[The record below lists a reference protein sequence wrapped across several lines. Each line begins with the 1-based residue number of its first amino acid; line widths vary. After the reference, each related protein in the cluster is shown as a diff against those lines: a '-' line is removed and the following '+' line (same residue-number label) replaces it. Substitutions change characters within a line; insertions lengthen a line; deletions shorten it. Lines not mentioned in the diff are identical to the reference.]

1 MELDTLNSLLKAHE
15 LELVI
20 GLETHV
26 RLNTKTKLFCS
37 CPNEE
42 IDVPNHNICSVC
54 TGQMGVLPA
63 VNKAAIKKAIYFGKA
78 VKSTFENDVI
88 SWDRKHYEYPDN
100 PKNIQITQFHNPII
114 PDGQV
119 SCYRNDGSQFTVN
132 LTQVHI
138 EEDAAK
144 LMHEKHISL
153 VDFNKA
159 GVPLIE
165 IVTEPC
171 IRHIEDASTYAQ
183 YIQRIVQNL
192 KISEANLE
200 KGEFKSDVSV
210 SLRKKHTYRL
220 NPRTEIKNLNSFKFM
235 VEALKEEVEKQ
246 LDYYLEHKTF
256 RPEQT
261 TVLWDAEL
269 KQTKTMRKKEFE
281 ADYRFISEPDLPA
294 VNIKSEIDAIKIDNS
309 TLPYAVET
317 ILIKGGVLPQDA
329 KFFTADAMRSKTFM
343 TINNA
348 LQDPAFV
355 AKTLVNNIGANAYED
370 IHDINHL
377 IDIFKLFKSEKITAV
392 LVQNA
397 ITAYLKDR
405 TFDYKTY
412 FEDHSI
418 SEEQITSTIEEVIRN
433 NEAIVSAI
441 KSGNQGKAGILVG
454 QVIKQIGKGAP
465 GKLIRERIL
474 EAISSKKLTVS
485 KSKELKAKIQEPR
498 AMSQGQ
504 KAKSHEP
511 KAKSQELKAKSH
523 EPRTENPIII
533 KDHYRT
539 HVASQLSEDLIGEKV
554 TLSGWVSSVRDHGE
568 LIFIAL
574 RDSSH
579 EIFQVCLSRESF
591 PNLYDVVKLK
601 PESVI
606 SVTGTIVQ
614 RKEDD
619 YDPALRTGTIELE
632 TVQLDILNLS
642 KTLPFEIKRATKTNE
657 AVRFEYK
664 FLDHRN
670 ASVRKTIVNRHKVIK
685 RLRDLLDSEGFLEI
699 ETPILSAGTDEG
711 AREFIVP
718 TRKQAGAFYTLPQ
731 APQQFKQML
740 MVSGYEKYFQIARCF
755 RDEDSR
761 GDRQP
766 EFTQLDLEM
775 AYASMQTIIDLNTK
789 LFNDIVTTIYGKK
802 WILHPFEVL
811 TYQQAMDAYGCDRPD
826 LRFGLKMQDITHIV
840 KETTFQVFSKPI
852 EAGGI
857 VKCIKVSAA
866 EQGNK
871 RLSKGQIEHLTA
883 IAQHHGL
890 GGLAYIIVNENDL
903 QSPIIKFLGEDIAIK
918 IIETTH
924 AEVGDIVFFS
934 AADYATA
941 NKALDAV
948 RQEMGRLLKLINP
961 KILKPAWVIDFPM
974 FEKTDDGRWTFT
986 HNPFSMPKISD
997 IEKHMNGNAHEM
1009 GTIIAQQYDLILNG
1023 YEIGGGSVRAHKP
1036 EILEATYKNMGYDK
1050 AEMMKSVGTM
1060 YKAFHYGAPPHGG
1073 IAWGIDRLMMIL
1085 EKKASIR
1092 EVMAFPK
1099 TGTSDDLLFGAPSP
1113 LSDKKVEEMNVKV
1126 IRK

>member
-1 MELDTLNSLLKAHE
+1 MDLEQLNEQLKKHE

-37 CPNEE
+37 CANQEIEQPNQ
-42 IDVPNHNICSVC
+42 NICSVC

-63 VNKAAIKKAIYFGKA
+63 INKEAITKAIYFGKA
-78 VKSTFENDVI
+78 VKSTFENEVI

-100 PKNIQITQFHNPII
+100 PKNIQITQFHNPVI
-114 PDGQV
+114 PDGSV
-119 SCYRNDGSQFTVN
+119 SCFRNDGSQFTVN

-144 LMHEKHISL
+144 LMHEKKTSL

-192 KISEANLE
+192 GISEANLE

-210 SLRKKHTYRL
+210 SLRKKHDYNL

-235 VEALKEEVEKQ
+235 IDALKEEVEKQ
-246 LDYYLEHKTF
+246 LNYFLEHKKF
-256 RPEQT
+256 RPDQT

-281 ADYRFISEPDLPA
+281 ADYRFISEPDLPF
-294 VNIKSEIDAIKIDNS
+294 VSIKDVVESINVDLS
-309 TLPYAVET
+309 TLPFAVES

-329 KFFTADAMRSKTFM
+329 KFFTADSLRSKTFV
-343 TINNA
+343 TINNVIKE
-348 LQDPAFV
+348 PSFV
-355 AKTLVNNIGANAYED
+355 AKTLTNNIKAED
-370 IHDINHL
+370 YYKIENISDF
-377 IDIFKLFKSEKITAV
+377 IDIFSLFKADKVTSV

-397 ITAYLKDR
+397 IKSLLENSK
-405 TFDYKTY
+405 FDYKTY
-412 FEDHSI
+412 FEANTI
-418 SEEQITSTIEEVIRN
+418 SESKIEDAIAKVISE
-433 NEAIVSAI
+433 NEAVTNDI
-441 KSGNQGKAGILVG
+441 KAGNQGKAGILVG
-454 QVIKQIGKGAP
+454 KVIAIIGKGAS
-465 GKLIRERIL
+465 GKIIRERIL
-474 EAISSKKLTVS
+474 ASLAGATISQTTNNKD
-485 KSKELKAKIQEPR
+485 KAPIT
-498 AMSQGQ
+498 
-504 KAKSHEP
+504 
-511 KAKSQELKAKSH
+511 KSQKQEAKA
-523 EPRTENPIII
+523 EEILPEIPIII
-533 KDHYRT
+533 KDEYRT
-539 HVASQLSEDLIGEKV
+539 HVISEISDNSISKSV

-568 LIFIAL
+568 LIFIDL
-574 RDSSH
+574 RDSSTQM
-579 EIFQVCLSRESF
+579 FQVRLSRESF
-591 PNLYDVVKLK
+591 ANLDELVKLK

-606 SVTGTIVQ
+606 TVSGTIVK

-619 YDPALRTGTIELE
+619 YNPASRTGKIELE
-632 TVQLDILNLS
+632 ATNLDILNLA

-657 AVRFEYK
+657 TVRFQYK
-664 FLDHRN
+664 YLDHRN
-670 ASVRKTIVNRHKVIK
+670 DDVRRAIVNRHKVIK
-685 RLRDLLDSEGFLEI
+685 MMRDILDEQDFLEI

-718 TRKQAGAFYTLPQ
+718 TRKQAGSFYTLPQ

-766 EFTQLDLEM
+766 EFTQLDIEM
-775 AYASMQTIIDLNTK
+775 AYASMQQIIDLNTTM
-789 LFNDIVTTIYGKK
+789 FNTIVEKIYGKK
-802 WILHPFEVL
+802 WILHPFEVI
-811 TYQQAMDAYGCDRPD
+811 TYKEAMDSYGCDRPD
-826 LRFGLKMQDITHIV
+826 LRFGLKLQDITNIV
-840 KETTFQVFSKPI
+840 KDTTFQVFSKPI

-857 VKCIKVSAA
+857 VKCIKVSAQ
-866 EQGNK
+866 EQGKK
-871 RLSKGQIEHLTA
+871 RLSKGQIEKLTTL
-883 IAQHHGL
+883 AQSHGL

-903 QSPIIKFLGEDIAIK
+903 QSPIIKFLGEDIAAR
-918 IIETTH
+918 IIEKTN
-924 AEVGDIVFFS
+924 AQIGDIVFFS

-948 RQEMGRLLKLINP
+948 RQELGKMLRLINP
-961 KILKPAWVIDFPM
+961 KELRPAWVVDFPM
-974 FEKTDDGRWTFT
+974 FEKTDENRWTFT
-986 HNPFSMPKISD
+986 HNPFSMPAIYD
-997 IEKHMNGNAHEM
+997 IEKHMNGKEEEI
-1009 GTIIAQQYDLILNG
+1009 GSIIAQQYDLILNG

-1036 EILEATYKNMGYDK
+1036 EILEATYKNMGYNK
-1050 AEMMKSVGTM
+1050 KEMLKSVGTM

-1073 IAWGIDRLMMIL
+1073 IAWGVDRLMMIL
-1085 EKKASIR
+1085 EKKVSIR

-1099 TGTSDDLLFGAPSP
+1099 TGTSEDLLFGAPSQ
-1113 LSDKKVEEMNVKV
+1113 LSDNKVEEMNVRILK
-1126 IRK
+1126 K

>member
-1 MELDTLNSLLKAHE
+1 MNLEQLDAALKAHD

-37 CPNEE
+37 CPNQE
-42 IDVPNHNICSVC
+42 IDAPNQNICSVC

-63 VNKAAIKKAIYFGKA
+63 INKEAITKAIYFGKA
-78 VKSTFENDVI
+78 VKSSFENEVI

-100 PKNIQITQFHNPII
+100 PKNIQITQFHNPVI

-119 SCYRNDGSQFTVN
+119 SCFRNDGSQFTVN

-144 LMHEKHISL
+144 LMHEKTISL

-210 SLRKKHTYRL
+210 SLRKKHSYEL

-246 LDYYLEHKTF
+246 FNYFVEHKEF
-256 RPEQT
+256 RPDQT
-261 TVLWDAEL
+261 TVLWDADL

-281 ADYRFISEPDLPA
+281 ADYRFISEPDLPF
-294 VNIKSEIDAIKIDNS
+294 VNIKAAVESIQVDTR
-309 TLPYAVET
+309 TLPFAVES
-317 ILIKGGVLPQDA
+317 ILINGGVLPQDA
-329 KFFTADAMRSKTFM
+329 KFFTADSLRSSTFV
-343 TINNA
+343 TINNE
-348 LQDPAFV
+348 LKDPSFV
-355 AKTLVNNIGANAYED
+355 AKTLVNNIGADEYAD
-370 IHDINHL
+370 IHSIEHL
-377 IDIFKLFKSEKITAV
+377 IEIFQLFKDEKITSV

-405 TFDYKTY
+405 NFDYNAY
-412 FEDHSI
+412 FEENTI
-418 SEEQITSTIEEVIRN
+418 SEEKIQDAIAKVISE
-433 NEAIVSAI
+433 NEAIANDI

-454 QVIKQIGKGAP
+454 KVIEIIGKGAS
-465 GKLIRERIL
+465 GKVIREGIL
-474 EAISSKKLTVS
+474 IQVQSSGFKVPSSFQTAKQQTTNNKQPTTKQQEEVLPQIPIVI
-485 KSKELKAKIQEPR
+485 KEE
-498 AMSQGQ
+498 
-504 KAKSHEP
+504 
-511 KAKSQELKAKSH
+511 
-523 EPRTENPIII
+523 
-533 KDHYRT
+533 YRT
-539 HVASQLSEDLIGEKV
+539 HVITVISEANISEKV
-554 TLSGWVSSVRDHGE
+554 TFAGWVSSVRDHGE
-568 LIFIAL
+568 LIFIDL
-574 RDSSH
+574 RDSST
-579 EIFQVCLSRESF
+579 EIFQVRLSRESF
-591 PNLYDVVKLK
+591 PNLDELVKLK

-606 SVTGTIVQ
+606 CVSGTIVQ
-614 RKEDD
+614 RSEDD
-619 YDPALRTGTIELE
+619 YNTALRTGKIELE
-632 TVQLDILNLS
+632 AYELDILNLS
-642 KTLPFEIKRATKTNE
+642 RTLPFEIKRATKTNE
-657 AVRFEYK
+657 NIRFQYK
-664 FLDHRN
+664 YLDHRN
-670 ASVRKTIVNRHKVIK
+670 DEVRRVIVNRHKVIK
-685 RLRDLLDSEGFLEI
+685 LLRDILDAEDFLEI

-718 TRKQAGAFYTLPQ
+718 TRKQPGAFYTLPQ

-766 EFTQLDLEM
+766 EFTQLDMEM
-775 AYASMQTIIDLNTK
+775 AYASMQQIIDLNTK
-789 LFNDIVTTIYGKK
+789 MFNEVVTKIYGSK
-802 WILHPFEVL
+802 WILRPFEVI
-811 TYQQAMDAYGCDRPD
+811 TYQDAIDFYGCDRPD
-826 LRFGLKMQDITHIV
+826 LRFGLKLQDITNIV

-852 EAGGI
+852 EEGGI
-857 VKCIKVSAA
+857 VKCIKVSAE

-871 RLSKGQIEHLTA
+871 RLSKGQIEKLTG
-883 IAQHHGL
+883 IAQQHGL

-903 QSPIIKFLGEDIAIK
+903 QSPIIKFLGEDIAAGIIK
-918 IIETTH
+918 ATN
-924 AEVGDIVFFS
+924 AQVGDIVFFS

-948 RQEMGRLLKLINP
+948 RQELGKMLHLINA
-961 KILKPAWVIDFPM
+961 KELRPAWVVDFPM
-974 FEKTDDGRWTFT
+974 FEKTDEGRWTFT
-986 HNPFSMPKISD
+986 HNPFSMPAVYD
-997 IEKHMNGNAHEM
+997 IDKHMNGKEDDI
-1009 GTIIAQQYDLILNG
+1009 GSIIAQQYDLILNG

-1036 EILEATYKNMGYDK
+1036 EILEATYKNMGYNK
-1050 AEMMKSVGTM
+1050 EEMLKSVGTM

-1073 IAWGIDRLMMIL
+1073 IAWGVDRLMMIL

-1099 TGTSDDLLFGAPSP
+1099 TGTSDDLLFGAPSM
-1113 LSDKKVEEMNVKV
+1113 LSDKKIEEMNVRVMK
-1126 IRK
+1126 K

>member
-1 MELDTLNSLLKAHE
+1 MKLEQLNELLKKHE

-20 GLETHV
+20 GVETHV
-26 RLNTKTKLFCS
+26 RLNTKSKLFCS
-37 CPNEE
+37 CANQEIETPNQ
-42 IDVPNHNICSVC
+42 NICSVC

-63 VNKAAIKKAIYFGKA
+63 INKEAITKAIYFGKA
-78 VKSTFENDVI
+78 VRSTFGNEVI

-100 PKNIQITQFHNPII
+100 PKNIQITQFHNPVI

-144 LMHEKHISL
+144 LMHEKKISL

-171 IRHIEDASTYAQ
+171 IRHIEDVSTYAQ
-183 YIQRIVQNL
+183 YIHRIVQN
-192 KISEANLE
+192 IGVSEANLE

-210 SLRKKHTYRL
+210 SLRKKREYSL

-235 VEALKEEVEKQ
+235 VDALKEEVEKQ
-246 LDYYLEHKTF
+246 LNYFLVNKSF
-256 RPEQT
+256 RPDQT

-281 ADYRFISEPDLPA
+281 ADYRFISEPDLPF
-294 VNIKSEIDAIKIDNS
+294 VSIKNVVESIDVDLS
-309 TLPYAVET
+309 TLPFAVES

-329 KFFTADAMRSKTFM
+329 KFFTADSLRSETFIA
-343 TINNA
+343 INNEIK
-348 LQDPAFV
+348 DPSFV
-355 AKTLVNNIGANAYED
+355 AKTLVNNIAADEYTE
-370 IHDINHL
+370 IHRVEHL
-377 IDIFKLFKSEKITAV
+377 TEIFQLFKDEKITSV

-397 ITAYLKDR
+397 ITSYLKDR
-405 TFDYKTY
+405 SFDYNQY
-412 FEDHSI
+412 FEDNTI
-418 SEEQITSTIEEVIRN
+418 SESQIKDVIVKVIAE
-433 NEAIVSAI
+433 NEAIAI
-441 KSGNQGKAGILVG
+441 DIQSGNQGKAGILVG
-454 QVIKQIGKGAP
+454 KVIAIIGKGAS
-465 GKLIRERIL
+465 GKVIREGIL
-474 EAISSKKLTVS
+474 AALAGEDGG
-485 KSKELKAKIQEPR
+485 LK
-498 AMSQGQ
+498 
-504 KAKSHEP
+504 
-511 KAKSQELKAKSH
+511 
-523 EPRTENPIII
+523 TEDGSTTKQQTPQQPTTKTEEVLPEIPLII
-533 KDHYRT
+533 KEEYRT
-539 HVASQLSEDLIGEKV
+539 HVISDISDDSINESV
-554 TLSGWVSSVRDHGE
+554 TFSGWVSSVRDHGE
-568 LIFIAL
+568 LIFIDL
-574 RDSSH
+574 RDSSTQV
-579 EIFQVCLSRESF
+579 FQVRLSRESF
-591 PNLYDVVKLK
+591 ANLDELVKLK

-606 SVTGTIVQ
+606 TVSGTIVQ

-619 YDPALRTGTIELE
+619 YNAALRTGKIELE
-632 TVQLDILNLS
+632 AKDLEILNLS

-657 AVRFEYK
+657 NVRFQYK
-664 FLDHRN
+664 YLDHRN
-670 ASVRKTIVNRHKVIK
+670 DDVRRVIVNRHKVIK
-685 RLRDLLDSEGFLEI
+685 MMRDILDEQEFLEI

-718 TRKQAGAFYTLPQ
+718 TRKQAGLFYTLPQ

-766 EFTQLDLEM
+766 EFTQLDIEM
-775 AYASMQTIIDLNTK
+775 AYASMQQIIDLNTNM
-789 LFNDIVTTIYGKK
+789 FNAIVQKIYGKK
-802 WILHPFEVL
+802 WMLHPFEII
-811 TYQQAMDAYGCDRPD
+811 TYKDAMDYYGCDRPD
-826 LRFGLKMQDITHIV
+826 LRFGLKLQDITAIV
-840 KETTFQVFSKPI
+840 KDTTFQVFSKPI
-852 EAGGI
+852 DEGGI
-857 VKCIKVSAA
+857 VKCIKVSAE

-871 RLSKGQIEHLTA
+871 RLSKGQIEKLTA
-883 IAQHHGL
+883 IAQQHGL

-903 QSPIIKFLGEDIAIK
+903 QSPIIKFLGEDIAAGIIK
-918 IIETTH
+918 TTH
-924 AEVGDIVFFS
+924 AQVGDIVFFS

-948 RQEMGRLLKLINP
+948 RQELGKMLRLINP
-961 KILKPAWVIDFPM
+961 KELRPAWVIDFPM
-974 FEKTDDGRWTFT
+974 FEKTDEGRWTFT
-986 HNPFSMPKISD
+986 HNPFSMPAIYD
-997 IEKHMNGNAHEM
+997 IEKHMNGKEDAI
-1009 GTIIAQQYDLILNG
+1009 GSIIAQQYDLILNG

-1036 EILEATYKNMGYDK
+1036 EILEATYKNMGYNK

-1073 IAWGIDRLMMIL
+1073 IAWGVDRLMMIL

-1099 TGTSDDLLFGAPSP
+1099 TGTSEDLLFGAPSL

-1126 IRK
+1126 MKK

>member
-1 MELDTLNSLLKAHE
+1 MELEQLDAALKAHD

-26 RLNTKTKLFCS
+26 RLNTNTKLFCS
-37 CPNEE
+37 CPNQE
-42 IDVPNHNICSVC
+42 IDTPNENICSVC

-63 VNKAAIKKAIYFGKA
+63 LNKEAITKAIYFGKA
-78 VKSTFENDVI
+78 VKSSFENDII

-119 SCYRNDGSQFTVN
+119 SCFRNDGSQFTVN

-144 LMHEKHISL
+144 LMHEKTVSL

-210 SLRKKHTYRL
+210 SLRKKHSYNL

-235 VEALKEEVEKQ
+235 IEALKEEVEKQ
-246 LDYYLEHKTF
+246 LNYYLQHKEF
-256 RPEQT
+256 RPDQT
-261 TVLWDAEL
+261 TVLWDADL

-281 ADYRFISEPDLPA
+281 ADYRFISEPDLPF
-294 VNIKSEIDAIKIDNS
+294 VNIKDVVESIQVDTS
-309 TLPYAVET
+309 TMPFAVES

-329 KFFTADAMRSKTFM
+329 KFFTADSLRSETFVA
-343 TINNA
+343 INNE
-348 LQDPAFV
+348 LKDPSFV
-355 AKTLVNNIGANAYED
+355 AKTLTNNIKPED
-370 IHDINHL
+370 YIYIINVSDF
-377 IDIFKLFKSEKITAV
+377 IEVFYLFKDEKVTPV
-392 LVQNA
+392 LFQNA
-397 ITAYLKDR
+397 IKSLLENSG
-405 TFDYKTY
+405 FDFKTY
-412 FEDHSI
+412 FEENTISDEKIQEAISKVI
-418 SEEQITSTIEEVIRN
+418 SENEVVA
-433 NEAIVSAI
+433 NEI
-441 KSGNQGKAGILVG
+441 KAGNQGKAGILVG
-454 QVIKQIGKGAP
+454 KVIAIIGKGAS
-465 GKLIRERIL
+465 GKVVREGIINAL
-474 EAISSKKLTVS
+474 LA
-485 KSKELKAKIQEPR
+485 SKERKEKAEDILKD
-498 AMSQGQ
+498 S
-504 KAKSHEP
+504 P
-511 KAKSQELKAKSH
+511 KAKSQKPEAKD
-523 EPRTENPIII
+523 EEVLPQIPLVI
-533 KDHYRT
+533 KDKYRT
-539 HVASQLSEDLIGEKV
+539 HLITDISEESISDDV
-554 TLSGWVSSVRDHGE
+554 SFSGWVSSVRDHGE
-568 LIFIAL
+568 LIFIDL
-574 RDSSH
+574 RDSST
-579 EIFQVCLSRESF
+579 EKFQVRLSRESF
-591 PNLYDVVKLK
+591 PNLDELVRLK

-606 SVTGTIVQ
+606 MVSGTIVQ

-619 YDPALRTGTIELE
+619 YNTALRTGKIELE
-632 TVQLDILNLS
+632 TSKLEILNLS
-642 KTLPFEIKRATKTNE
+642 RTLPFEIKRATKTNE
-657 AVRFEYK
+657 NTRFQYK

-670 ASVRKTIVNRHKVIK
+670 DDVRRVIVNRHKVIK
-685 RLRDLLDSEGFLEI
+685 LIRDILDEQNFLEI

-718 TRKQAGAFYTLPQ
+718 SRKQAGAFYTLPQ

-775 AYASMQTIIDLNTK
+775 AYASMQQIIDLNTDM
-789 LFNDIVTTIYGKK
+789 FNEIVNKIYGNK
-802 WILHPFEVL
+802 WILRPFEII
-811 TYQQAMDAYGCDRPD
+811 TYKDAMDKYGCDRPD
-826 LRFGLKMQDITHIV
+826 LRFGLQLQDITNIV
-840 KETTFQVFSKPI
+840 KDTSFQVFSKPI
-852 EAGGI
+852 EDGGI
-857 VKCIKVSAA
+857 VKCIKVSA
-866 EQGNK
+866 EDQGKK
-871 RLSKGQIEHLTA
+871 RLSKGQIEKLTA
-883 IAQHHGL
+883 TAQQHGL

-903 QSPIIKFLGEDIAIK
+903 QSPIIKFLGEDIAQG
-918 IIETTH
+918 IIETTK
-924 AEVGDIVFFS
+924 AQVGDIVFFS
-934 AADYATA
+934 ASDYATA

-948 RQEMGRLLKLINP
+948 RQELGNMLKLINP
-961 KILKPAWVIDFPM
+961 KELRPAWVVDFPM
-974 FEKTDDGRWTFT
+974 FEKTDEGRWTFT
-986 HNPFSMPKISD
+986 HNPFSMPAIYD
-997 IEKHMNGNAHEM
+997 IEKHMNGHEKEI
-1009 GTIIAQQYDLILNG
+1009 GNIIAQQYDLILNG

-1036 EILEATYKNMGYDK
+1036 EILEATYNNMGYNK
-1050 AEMMKSVGTM
+1050 EEMLKSVGTM

-1073 IAWGIDRLMMIL
+1073 IAWGVDRLMMIL

-1099 TGTSDDLLFGAPSP
+1099 TGTSDDLLFGAPSL
-1113 LSDKKVEEMNVKV
+1113 LSDKKVEEMNVK
-1126 IRK
+1126 IINK

>member
-1 MELDTLNSLLKAHE
+1 MELEQLNELLKAHE

-37 CPNEE
+37 CPNQE
-42 IDVPNHNICSVC
+42 IETPNQNICSVC

-63 VNKAAIKKAIYFGKA
+63 INKDAITKAIYFGKA
-78 VKSTFENDVI
+78 VKSTFENEVI

-119 SCYRNDGSQFTVN
+119 SCFRNDGSQFTVN

-144 LMHEKHISL
+144 LMHEKKISL

-192 KISEANLE
+192 GISEANLE

-210 SLRKKHTYRL
+210 SLRKRRSYDL

-235 VEALKEEVEKQ
+235 VDALKEEVEKQ
-246 LDYYLEHKTF
+246 LNYFLEHKEF
-256 RPEQT
+256 RPDQT

-281 ADYRFISEPDLPA
+281 ADYRFISEPDLPF
-294 VNIKSEIDAIKIDNS
+294 VSIKDVVESIDVDVS
-309 TLPYAVET
+309 TLPFAVES

-329 KFFTADAMRSKTFM
+329 KFFTADSLRSETFIA
-343 TINNA
+343 INNVIK
-348 LQDPAFV
+348 DPSFV
-355 AKTLVNNIGANAYED
+355 AKTLVNNIGADEYSD
-370 IHDINHL
+370 IHRIEHL
-377 IDIFKLFKSEKITAV
+377 IEIFQLFKEEKITSV

-397 ITAYLKDR
+397 ITSYLKDR
-405 TFDYKTY
+405 DFNYNQY
-412 FEDHSI
+412 FEDNTI
-418 SEEQITSTIEEVIRN
+418 SESQIK
-433 NEAIVSAI
+433 EAISKVIAENKAI
-441 KSGNQGKAGILVG
+441 VNDIKAGNQGKAGILVG
-454 QVIKQIGKGAP
+454 KVIGIIGKGAS
-465 GKLIRERIL
+465 GKVIREGIL
-474 EAISSKKLTVS
+474 SQLATNTTTPSSTETVKTKAESQTSVKK
-485 KSKELKAKIQEPR
+485 EQEEVLP
-498 AMSQGQ
+498 
-504 KAKSHEP
+504 EI
-511 KAKSQELKAKSH
+511 
-523 EPRTENPIII
+523 PIII
-533 KDHYRT
+533 KDEYRT
-539 HVASQLSEDLIGEKV
+539 HLISDISDDSISEKV
-554 TLSGWVSSVRDHGE
+554 TFSGWVSSVRDHGE
-568 LIFIAL
+568 LIFIDL
-574 RDSSH
+574 RDSST
-579 EIFQVCLSRESF
+579 EKFQVRLSRESF
-591 PNLYDVVKLK
+591 PNLDELVKLK
-601 PESVI
+601 PETVI
-606 SVTGTIVQ
+606 TVTGNIVQ

-619 YDPALRTGTIELE
+619 YNPALRTGKIELE
-632 TVQLDILNLS
+632 AYELEILNLS

-657 AVRFEYK
+657 NVRFQYK

-670 ASVRKTIVNRHKVIK
+670 DDVRRVIVNRHKVIK
-685 RLRDLLDSEGFLEI
+685 MMRDILDEQDFLEI

-718 TRKQAGAFYTLPQ
+718 TRKQAGSFYTLPQ

-775 AYASMQTIIDLNTK
+775 AYASMQQIIDLNTNM
-789 LFNDIVTTIYGKK
+789 FNEIVEKIYGKK
-802 WILHPFEVL
+802 WILRPFEVI
-811 TYQQAMDAYGCDRPD
+811 TYKDAMDKYGCDRPD
-826 LRFGLKMQDITHIV
+826 LRFGLQLQDITEIV
-840 KETTFQVFSKPI
+840 KETSFQVFSKPI
-852 EAGGI
+852 DDGGI
-857 VKCIKVSAA
+857 VKCIKVSAK
-866 EQGNK
+866 EQGSK
-871 RLSKGQIEHLTA
+871 RLSKGQIEKLTA
-883 IAQHHGL
+883 LAQQHGL

-903 QSPIIKFLGEDIAIK
+903 QSPIIKFLGEDIASGIIK
-918 IIETTH
+918 ETN
-924 AEVGDIVFFS
+924 AQVGDIVFFS

-948 RQEMGRLLKLINP
+948 RQELGKMLKLINP
-961 KILKPAWVIDFPM
+961 KELRPAWVIDFPM
-974 FEKTDDGRWTFT
+974 FEKTDEGRWTFT
-986 HNPFSMPKISD
+986 HNPFSMPAIYD
-997 IEKHMNGNAHEM
+997 IDKHMNGNEDEI
-1009 GTIIAQQYDLILNG
+1009 GSIIAQQYDLILNG
-1023 YEIGGGSVRAHKP
+1023 YEIGGGSIRAHKP
-1036 EILEATYKNMGYDK
+1036 EILEATYKNMGYNK
-1050 AEMMKSVGTM
+1050 EEMLKSVGTM

-1073 IAWGIDRLMMIL
+1073 IAWGVDRLMMIL

-1099 TGTSDDLLFGAPSP
+1099 TGTSEDLLFGAPSI

-1126 IRK
+1126 MRK